1 MVRTP
6 PPAADRVHAWLD
18 RCQAEADAVSG
29 DVDRACAA
37 LVRLATTAP
46 RDVPAPQRATVCR
59 VLDRAWT
66 RVLAA
71 VMRACDGSDPVL
83 PSDPPPP
90 AAAVD
95 RRAAQLIADIDRRYT
110 DPRFTLT
117 AVARQLAVSPSH
129 LTHILKSATGRT
141 FGAHLHARR
150 IAEASRLLAGS
161 TLSVKEIACHV
172 GYGTTSQLDRHFR
185 KIVGCPPTVYRA
197 SQQQA
202 RVETV
207 PRARYAP
214 RPTQSLTQPQK

>member
-6 PPAADRVHAWLD
+6 PPAVDRVHAWLD
-18 RCQAEADAVSG
+18 RYQAEAGAVSG
-29 DVDRACAA
+29 DIDQACAA
-37 LVRLATTAP
+37 LVRLATTVP
-46 RDVPAPQRATVCR
+46 RAVPAPERDTVCR

-71 VMRACDGSDPVL
+71 VVRACDGCDPL
-83 PSDPPPP
+83 PPAEPPPR
-90 AAAVD
+90 AAPVD
-95 RRAAQLIADIDRRYT
+95 RRAARLIADIDRRYA
-110 DPRFTLT
+110 DPRLTLT

-150 IAEASRLLAGS
+150 IAEARRLLVAS
-161 TLSVKEIACHV
+161 TLSVKEIACDV

-185 KIVGCPPTVYRA
+185 KIVGCPPTLYRA
-197 SQQQA
+197 SQREA

-207 PRARYAP
+207 PRARYTP